1 MFSPP
6 KLLVFPAYLLID
18 LFYYLPQ
25 GAEPHRSR
33 LPSLSVRFSHH
44 PAEVR
49 HARVTP
55 EGDLFLLL
63 RRSTNSA
70 PRTDHYCSDGAPI
83 VVGVPSSSGLYHPSC
98 DTWLLPL
105 SLTAQTAT
113 SGKHHT
119 IVSTHHRPRGR
130 VADFGRTYHRWAE
143 QQMQIGLPNVRSGS
157 PIGKDD
163 GEGDSPPPP

>member
-1 MFSPP
+1 MCWVLIFFNGGGNGLTRCANIHKFSFSPP
-6 KLLVFPAYLLID
+6 ILLVFPVDLLID
-18 LFYYLPQ
+18 LFYLLPQ
-25 GAEPHRSR
+25 GVEPHRSR
-33 LPSLSVRFSHH
+33 LPSLSIRFSHH

-63 RRSTNSA
+63 RRSTTTAS
-70 PRTDHYCSDGAPI
+70 RTDHYCSDGAPI
-83 VVGVPSSSGLYHPSC
+83 VVGVPSSSASHHPSC

-119 IVSTHHRPRGR
+119 IVSTHTI
-130 VADFGRTYHRWAE
+130 DLETE
-143 QQMQIGLPNVRSGS
+143 
-157 PIGKDD
+157 
-163 GEGDSPPPP
+163 